1 MYQKVPAIDGGGM
14 GMGASHHLLEDRQAM
29 KIAKTSIPAAFALA
43 ATALS
48 ALVQTASASSLPVP
62 RAEGWLVKSY
72 DQVAAPAASKSNQ
85 SEVVALKTIVA
96 KRSAEDIDRFH
107 WWAAGGPAHRWNEI
121 ILNETQEGFVT
132 VPFATRHLALFHAAL
147 DDAIAAA
154 RHHSKAK
161 TRGEPARVD
170 AALKA
175 SDPSAAA
182 SVSEH
187 AAAAAAAADVLGYLF
202 PSRAAHFSA
211 KAEEAIQARL
221 LAGAELPHEVAA
233 GRAIGQSVAALAI
246 ARGKADGSDVKWS
259 GSVPQGDG
267 YWKGTNPAA
276 PQAANWQTWV
286 LASPSEFRPAPP
298 PAFDSEQTKAA
309 LSELKNFTRTPKSN
323 HRATYWEVHGGA
335 RVHNLWNDI
344 ARTKLL
350 ETGASPATA
359 SRVLAALNIALSDA
373 GIACWDAKYTY
384 WYIRPPQLDSE
395 LKPLFPPPGHPS
407 YPAAHGCF
415 STAAATV
422 LAGVFTLDR
431 GQMLALGKEA
441 AEARV
446 WAGIHYRF
454 DIDAGQ
460 ELGRKVGERALERAF
475 AAPRTN

>member
-1 MYQKVPAIDGGGM
+1 M
-14 GMGASHHLLEDRQAM
+14 GMGGRITSRQASLM
-29 KIAKTSIPAAFALA
+29 KTPGSFIPTLFALMA
-43 ATALS
+43 TTALS
-48 ALVQTASASSLPVP
+48 TVIQSAAASSLPNP
-62 RAEGWLVKSY
+62 RTEGWLVKSY
-72 DQVAAPAASKSNQ
+72 EQIAVPSAPKNNQSDVAA
-85 SEVVALKTIVA
+85 LKVIVA
-96 KRSAEDIDRFH
+96 KRSAENIARFH
-107 WWAAGGPAHRWNEI
+107 WWSAGGPAYRWNEI

-154 RHHSKAK
+154 RHHSKSKAP
-161 TRGEPARVD
+161 GEPAKVD
-170 AALKA
+170 AAIKA
-175 SDPSAAA
+175 SDTSMAVSSA
-182 SVSEH
+182 SEH
-187 AAAAAAAADVLGYLF
+187 AAAAAAAAGVLGYLF
-202 PSRAAHFSA
+202 PARAAHFSA
-211 KAEEAIQARL
+211 KAEEAMQSRL

-233 GRAIGQSVAALAI
+233 GRAIGQGVAALAI
-246 ARGKADGSDVKWS
+246 ARGKADGSDMKWS

-267 YWKGTNPAA
+267 YWKGTNPLA

-286 LASPSEFRPAPP
+286 LASPNEFRPAPP
-298 PAFDSEQTKAA
+298 PAFDSDQTKAA
-309 LSELKNFTRTPKSN
+309 LSELKSFARTPKSN

-335 RVHNLWNDI
+335 RVHNLWNEI

-359 SRVLAALNIALSDA
+359 SRVLAALNIALADA
-373 GIACWDAKYTY
+373 GTACWDAKYTY

-395 LKPLFPPPGHPS
+395 LKPLFTPPGHPS

-415 STAAATV
+415 SSAAATV
-422 LAGVFTLDR
+422 LAGVFSLDR
-431 GQMLALGKEA
+431 DPLLALGKEA
-441 AEARV
+441 SEARV